1 VRGLVAAS
9 GHSSC
14 PDGRPRRAGLAA
26 RYPQDW
32 VINDDAA
39 LNRHEDLAMS
49 VPLNRWEPEDAL
61 AMTSVFQAQRIRE
74 AGYRAMRMRASVLCC
89 VAGSVLGMPLPAG
102 GQTQL
107 ARPTGDYGI
116 GRCTLDWTD
125 STRLETQSGKAGG
138 HRELLVYLFYPIDRD
153 ARGVRAA
160 YFPHLRQIEAYEER
174 FGKNFFRESYG
185 NSYKT
190 IATLRSHAVEH
201 TPPAAGTGRFPVLI
215 FSHGGGI
222 PVLFYTAI
230 IENLVSHG
238 YVVAAVEHT
247 FDGAT
252 LVFPDGRIVTQAGWD
267 EDSKRTPKERAA
279 FHTARHHAG
288 AQDNR
293 FVLDQLQRANTLGLP
308 GVPAGL
314 RGRLD
319 TDRAGALGHSLG
331 GMISVVCGHEDKR
344 FRICLNLDGGLDAGL
359 TYGVLCQPVV
369 AIYGDN
375 REPQRPAESAEAFV
389 KRRASRDRFIKSLKA
404 GYVDVPKGS
413 YLFLV
418 DSPGFSHF
426 SYYDFPNAQAEDPV
440 WRATPEQ
447 WMRNQRIILDC
458 TLAVL
463 DAHLK
468 PEKPRPVDELLKQI
482 PEVKIE
488 PIGASDR
495 QS

>member
-1 VRGLVAAS
+1 V
-9 GHSSC
+9 
-14 PDGRPRRAGLAA
+14 AGLLL
-26 RYPQDW
+26 
-32 VINDDAA
+32 A
-39 LNRHEDLAMS
+39 LPS
-49 VPLNRWEPEDAL
+49 
-61 AMTSVFQAQRIRE
+61 
-74 AGYRAMRMRASVLCC
+74 
-89 VAGSVLGMPLPAG
+89 PAP
-102 GQTQL
+102 GQTRL
-107 ARPTGDYGI
+107 PKPTGDYGI
-116 GRCTLDWTD
+116 GRCVLDWTD
-125 STRLETQSGKAGG
+125 STRLETQSDKADQ

-153 ARGVRAA
+153 TPGVRAE
-160 YFPHLRQIEAYEER
+160 YFPHLKEIEAYEER

-185 NSYKT
+185 KSYKT
-190 IATLRSHAVEH
+190 IATLRSHAVENS
-201 TPPAAGTGRFPVLI
+201 PLAAGTGRFPVLI

-252 LVFPDGRIVTQAGWD
+252 LVFPDGRIVTQSGWD
-267 EDSKRTPKERAA
+267 EDPKRTPEKRAA
-279 FHTARHHAG
+279 FHAARHRVG
-288 AQDNR
+288 AQDNS
-293 FVLDQLQRANTLGLP
+293 FVLDQLERANASGLP

-319 TDRAGALGHSLG
+319 TDRVGALGHSLG
-331 GMISVVCGHEDKR
+331 GMISIVCGHEYKR

-359 TYGVLCQPVV
+359 TYGTLNQPVV
-369 AIYGDN
+369 SMYGDN
-375 REPQRPAESAEAFV
+375 RKPLQPGETAARFA

-404 GYVDVPKGS
+404 AYVSAPKRS
-413 YLFLV
+413 YFLLV
-418 DSPGFSHF
+418 DSPAFSHF
-426 SYYDFPNAQAEDPV
+426 SYFDFPNAQAEDPV

-468 PEKPRPVDELLKQI
+468 PKTSSPVSELLKQI
-482 PEVKIE
+482 AEVKIE

-495 QS
+495 QP